1 MYTQCPE
8 CGVAFRVTAEVLK
21 MAAGKV
27 RCGGCGIAFN
37 ALEHLSEQKPAA
49 PAQNEK
55 AADSDV
61 PELAPEAA
69 GELEADTPPQ
79 TISADQSAALLKTLD
94 QLAGEDIRIEDTGVE
109 WRVLDDDEDEDDD
122 KDDDKDA
129 SARVLEEATHVI
141 DEMRFDDDTVL
152 PDDFDEVVVA
162 PSPARP
168 VEAPPPEPEPEPE
181 APQFDLDLSEPDEWE
196 DLLDDF
202 AEPAAE
208 EEVEDVDDEESGD
221 DLIVV
226 AKAPPDE
233 EELPDDPLDMDT
245 QFAIQAEAMG
255 IDLSG
260 IHETAEDE
268 AVDEQPVDDVDEES
282 ETSIEEDLI
291 AAAFEAEAAIQV
303 VEETASE
310 EALDEGLEEDL
321 EEDLEESFE
330 EEDVEVEADD
340 ELEIDLQ
347 PEDEAAA
354 EDDIEDIALSFDDEV
369 EEMIETLSMSLDDE
383 DDVDVEV
390 SGDGHAVPEM
400 TEEEKTINMMIDKDL
415 LNIAVEDEH
424 GFTSTIVQPQPDK
437 KIGDEIGENEKRPK
451 KKKKKK
457 DKDKDKKSE
466 PPAMVETIIMEGEFV
481 RADLDKERLAA
492 DNTASSDTSNQ
503 PSLSIPLNRAKD
515 DYARRREMTSGPPG
529 TGIYAGIAA
538 LVLLLV
544 VQVIHQSREALA
556 TVPAFSSAVGPIY
569 RMVGKPLTPTWDIAG
584 WRFEATKGDA
594 DETGE
599 ILTIYSRIGNNSDE
613 ALPYPIVHLA
623 LTDRF
628 EDIIG
633 STVLEPGE
641 YLPENADPRRLVPP
655 GDTVDAMITINA
667 PVADATGFK
676 LMMCYRM
683 ASGQLRCKTEDF
695 K

>member
-1 MYTQCPE
+1 
-8 CGVAFRVTAEVLK
+8 
-21 MAAGKV
+21 
-27 RCGGCGIAFN
+27 
-37 ALEHLSEQKPAA
+37 
-49 PAQNEK
+49 
-55 AADSDV
+55 
-61 PELAPEAA
+61 
-69 GELEADTPPQ
+69 
-79 TISADQSAALLKTLD
+79 
-94 QLAGEDIRIEDTGVE
+94 
-109 WRVLDDDEDEDDD
+109 
-122 KDDDKDA
+122 
-129 SARVLEEATHVI
+129 
-141 DEMRFDDDTVL
+141 
-152 PDDFDEVVVA
+152 
-162 PSPARP
+162 
-168 VEAPPPEPEPEPE
+168 
-181 APQFDLDLSEPDEWE
+181 
-196 DLLDDF
+196 
-202 AEPAAE
+202 
-208 EEVEDVDDEESGD
+208 
-221 DLIVV
+221 
-226 AKAPPDE
+226 
-233 EELPDDPLDMDT
+233 
-245 QFAIQAEAMG
+245 MG

-260 IHETAEDE
+260 IYETTEDEDE
-268 AVDEQPVDDVDEES
+268 AADEQPDDDVDEES

-303 VEETASE
+303 IEDTASE
-310 EALDEGLEEDL
+310 EALEK
-321 EEDLEESFE
+321 DLEESLE
-330 EEDVEVEADD
+330 DEDEEEPDEDVEEDVEIAEED

-347 PEDEAAA
+347 PEDEEEA
-354 EDDIEDIALSFDDEV
+354 EDDVEDIAMGFDDKV

-383 DDVDVEV
+383 PEDDVEV
-390 SGDGHAVPEM
+390 DVSGDEHTVPEM
-400 TEEEKTINMMIDKDL
+400 TEEEKTINMMIDQEL
-415 LNIAVEDEH
+415 LNIAVEDDD
-424 GFTSTIVQPQPDK
+424 GFTSTIVQLQPDK
-437 KIGDEIGENEKRPK
+437 KIDDEVGENEKQP
-451 KKKKKK
+451 KKKKK
-457 DKDKDKKSE
+457 DKKSG
-466 PPAMVETIIMEGEFV
+466 PPATFETIIMEGEFV

-492 DNTASSDTSNQ
+492 DNTAGSDTNNQ
-503 PSLSIPLNRAKD
+503 PGLSIPLNKAKD
-515 DYARRREMTSGPPG
+515 DYARRREMTSGSASA
-529 TGIYAGIAA
+529 GIYAGIVA

-599 ILTIYSRIGNNSDE
+599 MLTIYSRIGNNSNE

-655 GDTVDAMITINA
+655 GDTVDAMITIDA